1 MKTTVNT
8 ELKFSVDWLTVCVY
22 ATSLNEFLEFMEQF
36 LPVPQNDYWIPGR
49 PQRFYHYAL
58 NLNGQ
63 KIISLE
69 FNFDPDLD
77 DGDTIESR
85 SQSGIN
91 RGILLNISGDGLRYL
106 GSENFFKLIGRLSDK
121 WDSHYTRI
129 DLACD
134 FYNPE
139 NTVIPLI
146 LGAVENTL
154 HERVGCPGIVSRCHD
169 LQLFNNKDK
178 FNHTVSRSA
187 TIGKRGG
194 RFTRIYDKCLE
205 QRLKPYNSKRID
217 EIPDYWYRIEL
228 EVRPTTT
235 YEEPNTIVKY
245 LLDGVS
251 LQECFLNQLNK
262 AFRVDY
268 IKGRYEYNFR
278 SEDDEIWQAF
288 LIDLSQNKYF
298 VEFVYLEYV
307 GRSVSAETNME
318 HYSNMIFTLLSILP
332 KDYVLDLYQKWLGF
346 MQQPSSKSIKYR
358 QQVYERKGEDFN
370 FNDLCDNSVFT
381 LNYQYIPKFESV
393 DELPW

>member
-8 ELKFSVDWLTVCVY
+8 DLKFSVDWLSVCVY

-36 LPVPQNDYWIPGR
+36 LPSDNDIWLPGR
-49 PQRFYHYAL
+49 PQRFYNYAL

-69 FNFDPDLD
+69 FNFDSDVD

-85 SQSGIN
+85 SLSGVN

-106 GSENFFKLIGRLSDK
+106 GSETFFKLIGRLSDH

-134 FYNPE
+134 FFNPDNE
-139 NTVIPLI
+139 VIPLI
-146 LGAVENTL
+146 LGAVDNTL

-205 QRLKPYNSKRID
+205 QRTKSYNSDRLYQ
-217 EIPDYWYRIEL
+217 IPDYWYRIEL

-262 AFRVDY
+262 AFRVDF
-268 IKGRYEYNFR
+268 INGRYDSYFR
-278 SEDDEIWQAF
+278 SVDDELWQAF
-288 LIDLSQNKYF
+288 LIDLSQNNYF

-318 HYSNMIFTLLSILP
+318 HYSNMIFTLLSVLP

-358 QQVYERKGEDFN
+358 QQVYERKGKDFN
-370 FNDLCDNSVFT
+370 ISDLCDNSIFT
-381 LNYQYIPKFESV
+381 LNYQYIPKFESI